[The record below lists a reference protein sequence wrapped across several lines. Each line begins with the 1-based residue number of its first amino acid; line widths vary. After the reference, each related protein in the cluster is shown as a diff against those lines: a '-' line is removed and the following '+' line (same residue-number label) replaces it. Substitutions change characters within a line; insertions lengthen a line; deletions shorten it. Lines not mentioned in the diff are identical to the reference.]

1 MGKVSVRFRMLL
13 KKQTKKYYNN
23 LDYKVNLNNY
33 DLVFK
38 FKIIQLKNKE
48 KIKRLKQFWFLTLKK
63 IFFSNRLQI
72 FLLFKTV
79 SRMFKVRFI
88 NLFKYFYFI

>member
-1 MGKVSVRFRMLL
+1 MPYGSGVVLEKKAELDWLSVPLLMGKVSVRIRMLL

-63 IFFSNRLQI
+63 IFFQI
-72 FLLFKTV
+72 D
-79 SRMFKVRFI
+79 
-88 NLFKYFYFI
+88 

>member
-1 MGKVSVRFRMLL
+1 MLL

-48 KIKRLKQFWFLTLKK
+48 KNKKIKTILVFNLKK
-63 IFFSNRLQI
+63 IFFQI
-72 FLLFKTV
+72 DY
-79 SRMFKVRFI
+79 R
-88 NLFKYFYFI
+88 YFYFSKLFRVCSKYDL

>member
-1 MGKVSVRFRMLL
+1 MVECPTFNGKGFGSNPYAS

-23 LDYKVNLNNY
+23 LDYKVNWNNY

-38 FKIIQLKNKE
+38 LKIIQLKSKE

-63 IFFSNRLQI
+63 FFSNRL
-72 FLLFKTV
+72 
-79 SRMFKVRFI
+79 
-88 NLFKYFYFI
+88 